1 MRINS
6 KGFAALTAAIAFA
19 FVSLIVAVF
28 FLSSYELNQN
38 LSFNEAEA
46 IYELQND
53 SIKARIALDEALT
66 YAIKESVDSSCSLNN
81 STLLN
86 KINTKFSDTLSSLGS
101 NCSYS
106 NLSHN
111 ITDNITGKMV
121 SVSFVLKCS
130 ANFNNLDVN
139 YSTDVI
145 FKKYFELTTTTSG
158 CNIKVYDEQANH
170 FLELDATT

>member
-46 IYELQND
+46 IYKLQND

-66 YAIKESVDSSCSLNN
+66 YAIKESVDSSCSLND

-111 ITDNITGKMV
+111 ITGNVV

-145 FKKYFELTTTTSG
+145 FKKYFELTSTASG